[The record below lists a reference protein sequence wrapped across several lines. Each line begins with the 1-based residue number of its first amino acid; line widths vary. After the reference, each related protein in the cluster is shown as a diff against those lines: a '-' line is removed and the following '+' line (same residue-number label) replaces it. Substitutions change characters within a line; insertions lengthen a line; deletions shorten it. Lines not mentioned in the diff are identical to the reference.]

1 MPLPKTV
8 FIRIASSKKNISLIF
23 QENIAGVTAFK
34 RLIFSLQRAGI
45 ENFIIFEQNSTLSQQ
60 HSIETTIKSDSRFK
74 SNLQWHSL
82 HNDSFSDNLNSIK
95 LLPKLEKVLLV
106 EGDLVT
112 TSELIKGFINS
123 SNALEPIAITG
134 LFNENRNS
142 DGIYL
147 LLPSD
152 VENYLRFGSLKK
164 EVTPVHLSGPW
175 FFRKRI
181 KYSESTQSIE
191 KGILDEHKL
200 HYHQFMDIW
209 VNSIFSIKISSLL
222 VKTFLT
228 PNQITILGLFIGLA
242 SGILFAQG
250 NYWNTL
256 IGGVLLSI
264 TAILDCCDGDI
275 ARLKF
280 MESDFGE
287 NLDTACDNIINI
299 FIFIGIMLG
308 VARYDGLIQ
317 ALIPFA
323 LVMFGGGWIF
333 YLIYFPKG
341 GKGSYFTNTPMYN
354 IIQILASRNF
364 IYVILLFCIFNKLN
378 WFLWI
383 AGIGSIVFGFF
394 IYRVKNKISAIEIN

>member
-8 FIRIASSKKNISLIF
+8 IIRIASSKKNISLIF

-106 EGDLVT
+106 EGDLLT

-123 SNALEPIAITG
+123 SNALEPITITG
-134 LFNENRNS
+134 LFNENRDS

-264 TAILDCCDGDI
+264 TAILDCCDGDV

-308 VARYDGLIQ
+308 VTRYDGLTQ

-323 LVMFGGGWIF
+323 LLMFGGGWIF

>member
-8 FIRIASSKKNISLIF
+8 IIRIASSKKNISLIF

-95 LLPKLEKVLLV
+95 LLPKLKKVLLV

-264 TAILDCCDGDI
+264 TAILDCCDGDV

>member
-8 FIRIASSKKNISLIF
+8 IIRIASSKKNISLIF

-45 ENFIIFEQNSTLSQQ
+45 ENFIIFQQNSTLSQQ
-60 HSIETTIKSDSRFK
+60 HSIETNIESDSRFK

-181 KYSESTQSIE
+181 KDSESTQSIE

-209 VNSIFSIKISSLL
+209 FNSIFSIKISSLL

-264 TAILDCCDGDI
+264 TAILDCCDGDV

-323 LVMFGGGWIF
+323 LLMFGGGWIF

>member
-8 FIRIASSKKNISLIF
+8 IIRIASSKKNISLIF

-45 ENFIIFEQNSTLSQQ
+45 ENFIIFQQNSTLSQQ
-60 HSIETTIKSDSRFK
+60 HSIETNIESDSRFK

-106 EGDLVT
+106 EGDLLT
-112 TSELIKGFINS
+112 TSELIKDFINS

-181 KYSESTQSIE
+181 KDSESTQSIE

-264 TAILDCCDGDI
+264 TAILDCCDGDV

-323 LVMFGGGWIF
+323 LLMFGGGWIF

>member
-8 FIRIASSKKNISLIF
+8 IIRIASSKKNISLIF

-45 ENFIIFEQNSTLSQQ
+45 ENFIIFQQNSTLSQQ
-60 HSIETTIKSDSRFK
+60 HSIETNIESDSRFK

-106 EGDLVT
+106 EGDLLT

-181 KYSESTQSIE
+181 KDSESTQSIE

-222 VKTFLT
+222 IKTFLT

-264 TAILDCCDGDI
+264 TAILDCCDGDV

-323 LVMFGGGWIF
+323 LLMFGGGWIF

>member
-8 FIRIASSKKNISLIF
+8 IIRIASSKKNISLIF

-45 ENFIIFEQNSTLSQQ
+45 ENFIIFQQNSTLSQQ

-95 LLPKLEKVLLV
+95 LLPKLKKVLLV

-264 TAILDCCDGDI
+264 TAILDCCDGDV

-323 LVMFGGGWIF
+323 LLMFGGGWIF

>member
-8 FIRIASSKKNISLIF
+8 IIRIASSKKNISLIF

-45 ENFIIFEQNSTLSQQ
+45 KNFIIFQQNSTLSQQ
-60 HSIETTIKSDSRFK
+60 HSIETNIESDSRFK
-74 SNLQWHSL
+74 NNLQWHSL
-82 HNDSFSDNLNSIK
+82 HNDSFSDNLNSLR

-134 LFNENRNS
+134 LFNENKNS

-181 KYSESTQSIE
+181 KDSESTQSIE

-264 TAILDCCDGDI
+264 TVILDCCDGDV

-299 FIFIGIMLG
+299 FIFTGIMLG

-323 LVMFGGGWIF
+323 LLMFGGGWIF

-341 GKGSYFTNTPMYN
+341 GKGSYFTKRPMYN

>member
-8 FIRIASSKKNISLIF
+8 IIRIASSKKNISLTF

-264 TAILDCCDGDI
+264 TAILDCCDGDV

-323 LVMFGGGWIF
+323 LLMFGGGWIF

>member
-8 FIRIASSKKNISLIF
+8 IIRIASSKKNISLIF

-45 ENFIIFEQNSTLSQQ
+45 ENFIIFQQNSTLSQQ
-60 HSIETTIKSDSRFK
+60 HSIETNIESDSRFK

-106 EGDLVT
+106 EGDLLT

-181 KYSESTQSIE
+181 KDSESTQSIE

-264 TAILDCCDGDI
+264 TAILDCCDGDV

-323 LVMFGGGWIF
+323 LLMFGGGWIF

>member
-8 FIRIASSKKNISLIF
+8 IIRIASSKKNTSLLF

-95 LLPKLEKVLLV
+95 LLPKLKKVLLV

-181 KYSESTQSIE
+181 KDSESTQSIE

-222 VKTFLT
+222 IKTFLT

-264 TAILDCCDGDI
+264 TAILDCCDGDV

-341 GKGSYFTNTPMYN
+341 GKGSYFTNTPMHN

>member
-8 FIRIASSKKNISLIF
+8 IIRIASSKKNISLIF

-60 HSIETTIKSDSRFK
+60 HSIETNIESDSRFK

-106 EGDLVT
+106 EGDLLT

-256 IGGVLLSI
+256 IGGVLLFI
-264 TAILDCCDGDI
+264 TAILDCCDGDV

-323 LVMFGGGWIF
+323 LLMFGGGWIF

>member
-1 MPLPKTV
+1 M
-8 FIRIASSKKNISLIF
+8 
-23 QENIAGVTAFK
+23 
-34 RLIFSLQRAGI
+34 
-45 ENFIIFEQNSTLSQQ
+45 
-60 HSIETTIKSDSRFK
+60 
-74 SNLQWHSL
+74 

-181 KYSESTQSIE
+181 KDSESTQSIE

-264 TAILDCCDGDI
+264 TAILDCCDGDV

-323 LVMFGGGWIF
+323 LLMFGGGWIF

>member
-8 FIRIASSKKNISLIF
+8 IIRIASSKKNLSLIF

-60 HSIETTIKSDSRFK
+60 HSIETNIESDSRFK

-106 EGDLVT
+106 EGDLLT

-222 VKTFLT
+222 IKTFLT

-264 TAILDCCDGDI
+264 TAILDCCDGDV

-323 LVMFGGGWIF
+323 LLMFGGGWIF

>member
-8 FIRIASSKKNISLIF
+8 IIRIASSKKNISLIF

-264 TAILDCCDGDI
+264 TAILDCCDGDV

>member
-8 FIRIASSKKNISLIF
+8 IIRIASSKKNISLTF

-95 LLPKLEKVLLV
+95 LLPKLKKVLLV

-264 TAILDCCDGDI
+264 TAILDCCDGDV

-299 FIFIGIMLG
+299 FIFIGIMVG

-323 LVMFGGGWIF
+323 LVMLGGGWIF

>member
-8 FIRIASSKKNISLIF
+8 IIRIASSKKNISLIF

-60 HSIETTIKSDSRFK
+60 HSIETNIESDSRFK

-181 KYSESTQSIE
+181 KDSESTQSIE

-264 TAILDCCDGDI
+264 TAILDCCDGDV

-323 LVMFGGGWIF
+323 LLMFGGGWIF

>member
-8 FIRIASSKKNISLIF
+8 IIRIASSKKNISLIF

-45 ENFIIFEQNSTLSQQ
+45 ENFIIFQQNSTLSQQ
-60 HSIETTIKSDSRFK
+60 HSIETNIESDSRFK
-74 SNLQWHSL
+74 NNLQWHSL
-82 HNDSFSDNLNSIK
+82 HNDSFSDNLNSLR

-181 KYSESTQSIE
+181 KDSESTQSIE

-264 TAILDCCDGDI
+264 TAILDCCDGDV

-323 LVMFGGGWIF
+323 LLMFGGGWIF

>member
-1 MPLPKTV
+1 MPLPKTAL
-8 FIRIASSKKNISLIF
+8 IRIASSKKNISLTF

-106 EGDLVT
+106 EGDLLT
-112 TSELIKGFINS
+112 TSELIKDFINS

-264 TAILDCCDGDI
+264 TAILDCCDGDV

-323 LVMFGGGWIF
+323 LLMFGGGWIF

>member
-8 FIRIASSKKNISLIF
+8 FIRIASSKKNISLTF

-60 HSIETTIKSDSRFK
+60 HSIETNIESDSRFK

-95 LLPKLEKVLLV
+95 LLPKLKKVLLV

-264 TAILDCCDGDI
+264 TAILDCCDGDV

>member
-45 ENFIIFEQNSTLSQQ
+45 ENFIIFQQNSTLSQQ
-60 HSIETTIKSDSRFK
+60 HSIETNIESDSRFK

-106 EGDLVT
+106 EGDLLT
-112 TSELIKGFINS
+112 TSELIKDFINS

-181 KYSESTQSIE
+181 KDSESTQSIE
-191 KGILDEHKL
+191 KSILDEHKL

-264 TAILDCCDGDI
+264 TAILDCCDGDV

-308 VARYDGLIQ
+308 VARYNGLTQ

-323 LVMFGGGWIF
+323 LLMFGGSWIF

>member
-8 FIRIASSKKNISLIF
+8 VIRITSSKKNTPLIF
-23 QENIAGVTAFK
+23 QKNIAGVTAFK

-45 ENFIIFEQNSTLSQQ
+45 ESFIIFQQNSAPSQQ
-60 HSIETTIKSDSRFK
+60 NSIKTSIESDFRFNSK
-74 SNLQWHSL
+74 LQWHSSK
-82 HNDSFSDNLNSIK
+82 NDSFRDNLNPIK
-95 LLPKLEKVLLV
+95 LLPEFGKVLLV

-112 TSELIKGFINS
+112 TSGLIKNFINL
-123 SNALEPIAITG
+123 SNALEPVAITG
-134 LFNENRNS
+134 LIKETRNS

-152 VENYLRFGSLKK
+152 IENYLRFGSFKK
-164 EVTPVHLSGPW
+164 KVTPVTLSGPW
-175 FFRKRI
+175 FFRQRI
-181 KYSESTQSIE
+181 KNSQSIQLIE

-209 VNSIFSIKISSLL
+209 FNSIFSIKISALL

-228 PNQITILGLFIGLA
+228 PNKITILGLFIGLA

-250 NYWNTL
+250 NYWNIL
-256 IGGVLLSI
+256 MGGVLCSI
-264 TAILDCCDGDI
+264 TAIWDCCDGDV

-287 NLDTACDNIINI
+287 KLDTTCDNIINI

-317 ALIPFA
+317 ALIPFI
-323 LVMFGGGWIF
+323 LLSFGGSWIF

-341 GKGSYFTNTPMYN
+341 GKGSYFTNTPIYDA
-354 IIQILASRNF
+354 IQTLASRNF

-383 AGIGSIVFGFF
+383 AGIGSIIFGFC
-394 IYRVKNKISAIEIN
+394 IYSVKNKISATAIN

>member
-8 FIRIASSKKNISLIF
+8 IIRIASSKKNISLIF

-45 ENFIIFEQNSTLSQQ
+45 ENFIIFQQNSTLSQQ

-106 EGDLVT
+106 EGDLLT

-264 TAILDCCDGDI
+264 TAILDCCDGDV

-323 LVMFGGGWIF
+323 LLMFGGGWIF

>member
-8 FIRIASSKKNISLIF
+8 IIRIPSSKKNISLIF

-95 LLPKLEKVLLV
+95 LLPKLKKVLLV

-134 LFNENRNS
+134 LFNEDRNS

-181 KYSESTQSIE
+181 KDSESTQSIE

-256 IGGVLLSI
+256 IGGVLLFI
-264 TAILDCCDGDI
+264 TAILDCCDGDV

-280 MESDFGE
+280 MESDFGK

-299 FIFIGIMLG
+299 FIFIGIMVG

-354 IIQILASRNF
+354 IVQILASRNF

>member
-8 FIRIASSKKNISLIF
+8 IIRIASSKKNISLIF

-95 LLPKLEKVLLV
+95 LLPKLKKVLLV

-181 KYSESTQSIE
+181 KDSESTQSIE

-242 SGILFAQG
+242 SGILFAQA

-264 TAILDCCDGDI
+264 TAILDCCDGDV

-280 MESDFGE
+280 MESDFGK

>member
-1 MPLPKTV
+1 MSLPKTV
-8 FIRIASSKKNISLIF
+8 VIRIASSKKNLQLIF
-23 QENIAGVTAFK
+23 KKNIAGVTAFK

-45 ENFIIFEQNSTLSQQ
+45 ENFIIFQKNSALSQQ
-60 HSIETTIKSDSRFK
+60 HSIKTSIESDLRFK
-74 SNLQWHSL
+74 SNLQWHSSQ
-82 HNDSFSDNLNSIK
+82 NDSFPDNLKPIG
-95 LLPKLEKVLLV
+95 LLPKFEKILLV
-106 EGDLVT
+106 ESDLVT
-112 TSELIKGFINS
+112 TSGLIKGFINS
-123 SNALEPIAITG
+123 SNTLEPTAITG
-134 LFNENRNS
+134 LVNEARNS

-152 VENYLRFGSLKK
+152 IENYLRFGSLKK
-164 EVTPVHLSGPW
+164 EVTPVTLSGPW
-175 FFRKRI
+175 FFRQRI
-181 KYSESTQSIE
+181 KDSQSIQSIE

-209 VNSIFSIKISSLL
+209 FNSIFSIKISSLL

-250 NYWNTL
+250 NYWNSL
-256 IGGVLLSI
+256 MGGVLFSI
-264 TAILDCCDGDI
+264 TAILDCCDGDV

-287 NLDTACDNIINI
+287 KLDTSCDNIINI

-317 ALIPFA
+317 ALTPFA
-323 LVMFGGGWIF
+323 LLMFGGSWIF

-341 GKGSYFTNTPMYN
+341 GKGSYFTNTPIYGV
-354 IIQILASRNF
+354 IQALASRNF

-383 AGIGSIVFGFF
+383 AGIGSIVFSFC
-394 IYRVKNKISAIEIN
+394 IYSAKNKISATAIN

>member
-8 FIRIASSKKNISLIF
+8 FIRIASSKKNISLTF

-95 LLPKLEKVLLV
+95 LLPKLKKVLLV

-200 HYHQFMDIW
+200 YYHQFMDIW

-264 TAILDCCDGDI
+264 TAILDCCDGDV

-323 LVMFGGGWIF
+323 LLMFGGGWIF

>member
-8 FIRIASSKKNISLIF
+8 IIRIASSKKNISLIF

-45 ENFIIFEQNSTLSQQ
+45 ENFIIFQQNSTLSQQ
-60 HSIETTIKSDSRFK
+60 HSIETNIESDSRFK

-181 KYSESTQSIE
+181 KDSESTQSIE

-264 TAILDCCDGDI
+264 TAILDCCDGDV

-323 LVMFGGGWIF
+323 LLMFGGGWIF

>member
-8 FIRIASSKKNISLIF
+8 IIRIASSKKNISLIF

-45 ENFIIFEQNSTLSQQ
+45 ENFIIFQQNSTLSQQ
-60 HSIETTIKSDSRFK
+60 HSIETNIESDSRFK

-106 EGDLVT
+106 EGDLLT
-112 TSELIKGFINS
+112 TSELIKDFINS

-264 TAILDCCDGDI
+264 TAILDCCDGDV

-323 LVMFGGGWIF
+323 LLMFGGGWIF

>member
-8 FIRIASSKKNISLIF
+8 IIRIASSKKNISLIF

-45 ENFIIFEQNSTLSQQ
+45 ENFIIFQQNSTLSQQ
-60 HSIETTIKSDSRFK
+60 HSIETNIESDSRFK

-106 EGDLVT
+106 EGDLLT
-112 TSELIKGFINS
+112 TSELIKDFINS

-181 KYSESTQSIE
+181 KDSESTQSIE

-264 TAILDCCDGDI
+264 TAILDCCDGDV

>member
-8 FIRIASSKKNISLIF
+8 FIRIASSKKNISLTF

-60 HSIETTIKSDSRFK
+60 HSIETNIESDSRFK

-264 TAILDCCDGDI
+264 TAILDCCDGDV

-299 FIFIGIMLG
+299 FIFIGIMVG

>member
-8 FIRIASSKKNISLIF
+8 IIRIASSKKNISLIF
-23 QENIAGVTAFK
+23 QENIAGVTVFK

-95 LLPKLEKVLLV
+95 LLPKLKKVLLV

-264 TAILDCCDGDI
+264 TAILDCCDGDV

-323 LVMFGGGWIF
+323 LLMFGGGWIF

-354 IIQILASRNF
+354 IVQILASRNF

>member
-8 FIRIASSKKNISLIF
+8 IIRIASSKKNISLIF

-95 LLPKLEKVLLV
+95 LLPKLKKVLLV

-181 KYSESTQSIE
+181 KDSESTQSIE

-264 TAILDCCDGDI
+264 TAILDCCDGDV

-280 MESDFGE
+280 MESDFGK

-299 FIFIGIMLG
+299 FIFIGIMVG

>member
-8 FIRIASSKKNISLIF
+8 IIRIASSKKNISLIF

-45 ENFIIFEQNSTLSQQ
+45 ENFIIFQQNSTLSQQ
-60 HSIETTIKSDSRFK
+60 HSIETNIESDSRFK

-106 EGDLVT
+106 EGDLLT

-264 TAILDCCDGDI
+264 TAILDCCDGDV